1 MIIFSCS
8 VIFVFRN
15 TTMNGNYG
23 CAILAG
29 GAGRRMGNIN
39 KADLEYGGKTFADSI
54 MSELSNTSLPCY
66 VSVANYEQR
75 VPCGWKQVKDSV
87 TSQGGGFIGPMGGIY
102 SCLMQA
108 RKDGLDGLFFAPCD
122 VPLYTSD
129 AISKLAEH
137 VDRNVDSV
145 IWRSGDGRLQ
155 MTFAYYSTSL
165 IPILEKL
172 ANAGKYSM
180 KECLDKAV
188 VRIVDASDA
197 GVDEKIFSNINSI
210 EDYNRL
216 INV

>member
-1 MIIFSCS
+1 
-8 VIFVFRN
+8 
-15 TTMNGNYG
+15 MNGKYG

-29 GAGRRMGNIN
+29 GAGRRMGNVN
-39 KADLEYGGKTFADSI
+39 KADLEYDGKTFADSI

-137 VDRNVDSV
+137 VDENVDSV
-145 IWRSGDGRLQ
+145 IWRSRDGRLQ

-172 ANAGKYSM
+172 VNDGKYSM

-216 INV
+216 INTCNDETRLY

>member
-1 MIIFSCS
+1 M
-8 VIFVFRN
+8 
-15 TTMNGNYG
+15 
-23 CAILAG
+23 LAG
-29 GAGRRMGNIN
+29 GSGKRMGHRN
-39 KADLEYGGKTFADSI
+39 KAELEYGGKTFADSI

-66 VSVANYEQR
+66 VSVAYYEQH
-75 VPCGWKQVKDSV
+75 VPYGWKQVKDSV
-87 TSQGGGFIGPMGGIY
+87 TGQGGGFIGPMGGIY

-108 RKDGLDGLFFAPCD
+108 RKDGLDGLFFVPCD

-129 AISKLAEH
+129 AISKLAGH
-137 VDRNVDSV
+137 VDQNVDSV

-172 ANAGKYSM
+172 INAGRYSM
-180 KECLDKAV
+180 KECLDKAI
-188 VRIVDASDA
+188 VRIVDAPDA

-210 EDYNRL
+210 KDYNRL